1 MDIKFKELRSYISRI
16 DRVSIC
22 RKESLCY
29 ENFRFITEVPTEYD
43 EWYVYGI
50 GMIDSEFPV
59 EAWMP
64 ESELE
69 GRRMGNGLFMAKCI
83 EIMVAEQPRSALA

>member
-43 EWYVYGI
+43 EWYVHGI
-50 GMIDSEFPV
+50 GMTDSEFPMD
-59 EAWMP
+59 EWTP

-69 GRRMGNGLFMAKCI
+69 GRRMGNGLFIAKCI
-83 EIMVAEQPRSALA
+83 EIMVAEVTRGAG